1 MKHSFGFAPQLDQ
14 CSCEFSN
21 IGFNLTQHQRFEV
34 SLDYFVEMRGDSVH
48 EGDSVLYEYFSAII
62 TLSACSG
69 FKDLQM
75 GTQIHGLASNLE
87 F

>member
-1 MKHSFGFAPQLDQ
+1 
-14 CSCEFSN
+14 
-21 IGFNLTQHQRFEV
+21 
-34 SLDYFVEMRGDSVH
+34 MRGILCMR
-48 EGDSVLYEYFSAII
+48 GDSVLYEYFSAII